1 MSSWRCGSPC
11 FPALSARQTNT
22 FAPICNI
29 IHNILGL
36 IHKACVYTYLILHCV
51 YAKIHSKKNFFDMEK
66 CFVPRQSPRRH
77 HSALFLRVMQIFLK
91 ISVTFEACH
100 SKFKDLD
107 IDWWYFKCK
116 LHELHIIYKAENW
129 NQSAVHKC
137 NIFFVI
143 YWYICDLYIPRLK
156 ESIHTFSVY
165 AGMCVLCGCVCVCV
179 CVCVWGLPKI
189 LNTPQKMCS
198 CAPGCRA
205 IAHTVC
211 TV

>member
-51 YAKIHSKKNFFDMEK
+51 YAKIHSNVHIYKNVFWHGKMLCATSE
-66 CFVPRQSPRRH
+66 SEET
-77 HSALFLRVMQIFLK
+77 SLFLRVMQIFLK

-100 SKFKDLD
+100 SKFKDLN

-165 AGMCVLCGCVCVCV
+165 AGMCVWCVGVCVYVCVCV
-179 CVCVWGLPKI
+179 GATQDLEYPSANVQLRPWV
-189 LNTPQKMCS
+189 
-198 CAPGCRA
+198 
-205 IAHTVC
+205 
-211 TV
+211 